1 MPANK
6 QVGYGSGEPFT
17 KRRWSKWH
25 GGFLACSGEKSLVR
39 LKGGVMKMEMVL
51 RLDVVWALMAGLAE
65 VKG

>member
-39 LKGGVMKMEMVL
+39 QKGDG
-51 RLDVVWALMAGLAE
+51 LDHSSDEGL
-65 VKG
+65 VGNVGDGFDRGGRML